1 MDCSH
6 YKSAGRTYHDR
17 ARLDKVVTLLEAARL
32 SDRLESV
39 ADGLPV
45 DQRRFTFTL
54 PATQN
59 VISLIVE

>member
-6 YKSAGRTYHDR
+6 YKSADITTHDR

-32 SDRLESV
+32 SDRLES
-39 ADGLPV
+39 ATDAFSAK
-45 DQRRFTFTL
+45 QRRFTMTL

-59 VISLIVE
+59 VVSLIIE

>member
-6 YKSAGRTYHDR
+6 YKSADRSSHDR
-17 ARLDKVVTLLEAARL
+17 ARLEKVVTLLEAARL

-39 ADGLPV
+39 ADGLPIEE
-45 DQRRFTFTL
+45 RRFTFTL

-59 VISLIVE
+59 VVSLIIE

>member
-6 YKSAGRTYHDR
+6 YKSADRTSHDR
-17 ARLDKVVTLLEAARL
+17 ARLDKIVTLLEAARL
-32 SDRLESV
+32 SDQLES
-39 ADGLPV
+39 ATEGFPI

-59 VISLIVE
+59 VISLIIE

>member
-6 YKSAGRTYHDR
+6 YKSADRTSHDR

-32 SDRLESV
+32 SDRLETVS
-39 ADGLPV
+39 DGFPI
-45 DQRRFTFTL
+45 DQRPFTFTL

-59 VISLIVE
+59 VVSLIIE